1 MNTVNFEGKVIDLLK
16 IRIVKFL
23 STIIT
28 LGVLHPLG
36 KFRELNY
43 LYEKTSYEGIP
54 FRFDGKRKDFFK
66 GFIKFWVSLLLIL
79 VLCIAGAFLIVK
91 IQESMFANIVYTLV
105 VLFCTLLTYYIWGAT
120 CNGTINYRLNNLKW
134 SYTGFTYSGKP
145 KETGRM
151 FLINGFLSM
160 LTISLYNPWFL
171 VRFIKYFTG
180 HLNFGD
186 LSFSFNGDPKK
197 LFRIYIKGVLL
208 SIITLGIYGIWFAKS
223 VFEYI
228 IDNLVI
234 KKGEQEI
241 KPVSDAN
248 TLEVFELLV
257 GNALIMIL
265 TLCIGY
271 SWAKTRTLRFIV
283 KHCIV
288 PQGLI
293 PDEKNNDVIE
303 KDFLNLVI

>member
-36 KFRELNY
+36 KYRELNY

-54 FRFDGKRKDFFK
+54 FRFDGKRKVFFK

-79 VLCIAGAFLIVK
+79 VLCIAGALVIVK
-91 IQESMFANIVYTLV
+91 IRESPFANIVYTLV
-105 VLFCTLLTYYIWGAT
+105 VLLCTLLTYYIWGTT

-134 SYTGFTYSGKP
+134 SNTGFSFSGKP
-145 KETGRM
+145 REMGRM
-151 FLINGFLSM
+151 FLINGFLST
-160 LTISLYNPWFL
+160 LTMSLYNPWFL
-171 VRFIKYFTG
+171 VKFLKYFAE
-180 HLNFGD
+180 HLKFGD
-186 LSFSFNGDPKK
+186 LSFGFIGEPKK
-197 LFRIYIKGVLL
+197 LFKIHIKGFLL

-257 GNALIMIL
+257 GNALIMIF

-271 SWAKTRTLRFIV
+271 SWAKTRTLRFIA
-283 KHCIV
+283 KHCII

-293 PDEKNNDVIE
+293 PSENNNEVIE
-303 KDFLNLVI
+303 KDFLNLIV